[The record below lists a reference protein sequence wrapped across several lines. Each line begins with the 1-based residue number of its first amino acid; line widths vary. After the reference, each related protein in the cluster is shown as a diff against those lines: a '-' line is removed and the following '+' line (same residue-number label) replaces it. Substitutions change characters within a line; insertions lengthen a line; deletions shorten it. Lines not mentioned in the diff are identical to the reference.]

1 MAADTTLAGLDALDL
16 DDERPGASARE
27 RAARIARAT
36 WPKLAA
42 VVLVWVVWELIHL
55 SGWKKFV
62 LPGPGVTLSNL
73 WDQLR
78 TGLLWHAIGDTLERA
93 VIGYAVALII
103 GTVVGLLVA
112 RISPLRAAVGS
123 LITGLQTLPS
133 AAWLPFAIILF
144 GLNTSAII
152 FVIVMAAAPAIAN
165 GLIAGVDYTPPL
177 LLKAGK
183 VMGLR
188 GVSLNRFLVLPAA
201 LPTFVAGMKQGW
213 AIAGVDY
220 TPPLLLKAGK
230 VMGLRG
236 VSLNRFLVL
245 PAALPTFVA
254 GMKQGWA
261 FAWHGLLTAELLVLV
276 AGEPSIGVLFQADQ
290 DQTDMPST
298 IAVMIVI
305 LVLGIAVDAGFG
317 VANRAIRKRW
327 GLS

>member
-16 DDERPGASARE
+16 DGERPGASARE
-27 RAARIARAT
+27 RAARIARTT

-42 VVLVWVVWELIHL
+42 IALVGVVWEVIHL

-78 TGLLWHAIGDTLERA
+78 TGLLWHAAGDTLERA

-213 AIAGVDY
+213 A
-220 TPPLLLKAGK
+220 
-230 VMGLRG
+230 
-236 VSLNRFLVL
+236 
-245 PAALPTFVA
+245 
-254 GMKQGWA
+254 

>member
-16 DDERPGASARE
+16 DGERPGASARE

-42 VVLVWVVWELIHL
+42 IVLVWVVWELIHL

-201 LPTFVAGMKQGW
+201 LPTFVAGMKQ
-213 AIAGVDY
+213 A
-220 TPPLLLKAGK
+220 
-230 VMGLRG
+230 
-236 VSLNRFLVL
+236 
-245 PAALPTFVA
+245 
-254 GMKQGWA
+254 WA

>member
-16 DDERPGASARE
+16 GAGPAGTGPAGAGARD
-27 RAARIARAT
+27 RAARIWAAA

-42 VVLVWVVWELIHL
+42 IVLAWVAWELIHL

-73 WDQLR
+73 WSQLR

-93 VIGYAVALII
+93 VIGYVLALVI

-112 RISPLRAAVGS
+112 RVKPLRAAVGS

-152 FVIVMAAAPAIAN
+152 N

-188 GVSLNRFLVLPAA
+188 GLNLNRYLVLPAA
-201 LPTFVAGMKQGW
+201 LPTFVAGMKQ
-213 AIAGVDY
+213 A
-220 TPPLLLKAGK
+220 
-230 VMGLRG
+230 
-236 VSLNRFLVL
+236 
-245 PAALPTFVA
+245 
-254 GMKQGWA
+254 WA

-276 AGEPSIGVLFQADQ
+276 AGEPSIGVLFSADQ

-298 IAVMIVI
+298 IAVMLVI
-305 LVLGIAVDAGFG
+305 LALGVAVDAAFG
-317 VANRAIRKRW
+317 AVNHAIRKRW
-327 GLS
+327 GLT